1 MSEPIAANAVSA
13 VLAALAK
20 PEFTW
25 RTIAGVAKETGL
37 AHDLVLKVIGME
49 ADKIIKS
56 SVPSNEGQELYTTRE
71 HFREKASVGDR
82 LLSAIKNRAV

>member
-1 MSEPIAANAVSA
+1 MSEPVSASAVAA

-20 PEFTW
+20 PEFMW
-25 RTIAGVAKETGL
+25 RTIGGVAKDTGL
-37 AHDLVLKVIGME
+37 SRDAVLQVIAME

>member
-1 MSEPIAANAVSA
+1 MSEPVTDSAVSA

-20 PEFTW
+20 PEFKW
-25 RTIAGVAKETGL
+25 RTIGGVVKDTGL
-37 AHDLVLKVIGME
+37 AHDVVLKVIGLT

-56 SVPSNEGQELYTTRE
+56 SVPSSEGQELYTTRE
-71 HFREKASVGDR
+71 HFREKASVGER